1 MSALALEPLAPA
13 EFCPPRGN
21 AAMAARQ
28 GWRPAIGSFGFSDV
42 VPPRVILS
50 GVVEGLVDWD
60 VPSAAVARTITIRV
74 LPSTSPCLIVQY
86 RAPIGSKR
94 QFGSVGFPHRRY
106 LHVATRVQTGVVTI
120 RPDAP
125 VGAIIVRLR
134 PEAAACLLG
143 ENMQDFADTKIDLD
157 NLFNK
162 SSVSSLA
169 DSVAQA
175 QTRAERLAHVES
187 FLLANMRESR
197 SDLLVRRAAAALR
210 RNPSIRIRRL
220 ALHLDVSER
229 HLCRNFQCMFG
240 TSPKHFARIARIEKV
255 LAERNGGTTWAD
267 AAYACGF
274 TDQAHMINDFTD
286 IVGGPPQLVLGP
298 DRGSLSA
305 ADTSSAAR
313 DFVIC

>member
-1 MSALALEPLAPA
+1 VAVV
-13 EFCPPRGN
+13 
-21 AAMAARQ
+21 ARQ
-28 GWRPAIGSFGFSDV
+28 SGRPVIGSFGFADI
-42 VPPRVILS
+42 VPPRATLS
-50 GVVEGLVDWD
+50 GVVDGLADWD
-60 VPSAAVARTITIRV
+60 VPDAALARAMTIRV
-74 LPSTSPCLIVQY
+74 LPSTSAYLLVQY
-86 RAPIGSKR
+86 RAPMGSRR
-94 QFGSVGFPHRRY
+94 QFGSIGFPHRRY

-120 RPDAP
+120 RPNAP
-125 VGAIIVRLR
+125 IGAIIVRLR

-143 ENMQDFADTKIDLD
+143 ENMQDFADAKIDLD
-157 NLFNK
+157 NLFNR
-162 SSVSSLA
+162 SNVSWLA
-169 DSVAQA
+169 DSVAHA
-175 QTRAERLAHVES
+175 QTSSERFARVES

-197 SDLLVRRAAAALR
+197 SDLVVRRAAAALR

-240 TSPKHFARIARIEKV
+240 MSPKHFARIARIEKV
-255 LAERNGGTTWAD
+255 LAARDGGTAWAD

-274 TDQAHMINDFTD
+274 ADQAHMINDFTD

-298 DRGSLSA
+298 DRSSLSA